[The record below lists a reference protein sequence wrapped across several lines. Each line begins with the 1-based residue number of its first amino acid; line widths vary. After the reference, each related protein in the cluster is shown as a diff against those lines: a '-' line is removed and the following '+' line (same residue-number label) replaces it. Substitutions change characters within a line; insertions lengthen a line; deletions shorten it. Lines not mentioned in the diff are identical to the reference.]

1 MAVEDGDIMTI
12 ANRVEGRSAAQI
24 DAAFSDAA
32 ADAGVADD
40 FETIA
45 TMQLGLFTF
54 TDPNGPSGDLAD
66 FQYTV
71 GPTMSLAPSRSQ
83 APSPA
88 PSTAAPSLR
97 PSYTPAPSMTSAP
110 TVTLS
115 PTKTP
120 YQYEELAYTTY
131 CRLHDKTACWGNSH
145 EFVKVNSGGPFD
157 GIDWSRDFWGFGDF
171 WGFNTAFGD
180 LDGDGDLD
188 LVVGDWNGKLYFLDN
203 VGSALR
209 PEFVAAG
216 HMSPFDQI
224 DVGLHAAPVLADL
237 DGDSDLDLIVGENR
251 ERRLHYFKNKGS
263 ARRPEFDQAGD
274 TSLFSGA
281 IATGSPDDELDYMPA
296 LADLDGDGP
305 QRRPLRNFDHMT
317 VLYHRR
323 PRHRR
328 R

>member
-1 MAVEDGDIMTI
+1 M
-12 ANRVEGRSAAQI
+12 
-24 DAAFSDAA
+24 
-32 ADAGVADD
+32 
-40 FETIA
+40 
-45 TMQLGLFTF
+45 
-54 TDPNGPSGDLAD
+54 
-66 FQYTV
+66 
-71 GPTMSLAPSRSQ
+71 
-83 APSPA
+83 
-88 PSTAAPSLR
+88 
-97 PSYTPAPSMTSAP
+97 
-110 TVTLS
+110 
-115 PTKTP
+115 
-120 YQYEELAYTTY
+120 
-131 CRLHDKTACWGNSH
+131 NS
-145 EFVKVNSGGPFD
+145 SGPFD
-157 GIDWSRDFWGFGDF
+157 GIDWSGDFWGFGEF

-180 LDGDGDLD
+180 LDADGDLD

-224 DVGLHAAPVLADL
+224 DVGLHAAPALADL
-237 DGDSDLDLIVGENR
+237 DGDSDLDLVVGENR
-251 ERRLHYFKNKGS
+251 ERRLHYFENKGS

-281 IATGSPDDELDYMPA
+281 IATGSPDDELDYIPA